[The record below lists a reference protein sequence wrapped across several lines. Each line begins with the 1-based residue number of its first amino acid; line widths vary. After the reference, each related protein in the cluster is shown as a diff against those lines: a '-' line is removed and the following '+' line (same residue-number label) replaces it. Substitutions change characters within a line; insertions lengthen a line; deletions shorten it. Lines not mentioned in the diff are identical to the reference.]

1 MIGAAYAVGDKES
14 ATYFGIG
21 LIVLDCLFMV
31 CAVVV
36 VFATF
41 KIVKAKLR
49 KMKGVKVK
57 LKNAVKT
64 NSAKMKSKTWLS
76 SLQKKVTKKD
86 GGDGGGGGKSSTK
99 VVPYSD
105 DSQKQVYNL

>member
-1 MIGAAYAVGDKES
+1 
-14 ATYFGIG
+14 
-21 LIVLDCLFMV
+21 
-31 CAVVV
+31 
-36 VFATF
+36 
-41 KIVKAKLR
+41 
-49 KMKGVKVK
+49 MKGVKAK

-76 SLQKKVTKKD
+76 SLKKKGTKK